1 MLDLIALL
9 DDKKVDTSK
18 VYNTN
23 GGIITI
29 RNRKVK
35 DSHDGGYGSISLAR
49 GFEVS
54 SNTVLVQAVQENYKN
69 NPKQFTDR
77 LNSYGL
83 NKPIGI
89 QLLGEAKSYI
99 PQPGTDKWNA
109 LSLPWM
115 AYGYGVSMTPLQT
128 LTIYNG
134 IANNGKMIKPIFVKE
149 IKEWNKTIKKYEAEV
164 INEKMCSD
172 ETLAKVKAV
181 LANVVKKGTGSKLY
195 SSDFSMAGKTGTAQV
210 NYSKGKE
217 NMYYAS
223 SFVGYFPAD
232 NPKYSCIIV
241 VHKPNT
247 SLNNYYGADVAG
259 PVFKRIAQKIFTDVP
274 NTNKFKGIKLKNAK
288 QDVLYAEY
296 EKKSQGNTNKVP
308 NVKGMAGMDA
318 VSLLENLGLKVK
330 FIGVGKVKKQSINP
344 GEIFKK
350 NQTIIIELS

>member
-1 MLDLIALL
+1 
-9 DDKKVDTSK
+9 
-18 VYNTN
+18 
-23 GGIITI
+23 
-29 RNRKVK
+29 
-35 DSHDGGYGSISLAR
+35 
-49 GFEVS
+49 
-54 SNTVLVQAVQENYKN
+54 
-69 NPKQFTDR
+69 
-77 LNSYGL
+77 
-83 NKPIGI
+83 
-89 QLLGEAKSYI
+89 
-99 PQPGTDKWNA
+99 
-109 LSLPWM
+109 
-115 AYGYGVSMTPLQT
+115 MTPLQT

-172 ETLAKVKAV
+172 QTLAKVKAV

-217 NMYYAS
+217 HMYYAS

-274 NTNKFKGIKLKNAK
+274 NTNKFKSIKLKNAK

-296 EKKSQGNTNKVP
+296 EKKSQGNTNKIP

-344 GEIFKK
+344 GEVFRK
-350 NQTIIIELS
+350 NQIITIELS